1 MQQAFDLARVFLAKE
16 AVEEEERSFPSEKQ
30 DAAVQEEG
38 GEGPAYHAQEKVPA
52 TCTVTVDKH

>member
-1 MQQAFDLARVFLAKE
+1 MARVFLAKE
-16 AVEEEERSFPSEKQ
+16 AVEEEELSFPSEKQ